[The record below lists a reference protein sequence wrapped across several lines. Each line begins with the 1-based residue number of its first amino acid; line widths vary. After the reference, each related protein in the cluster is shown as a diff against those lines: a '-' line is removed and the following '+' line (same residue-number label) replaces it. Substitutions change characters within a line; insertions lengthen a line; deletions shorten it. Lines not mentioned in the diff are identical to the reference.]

1 MSPFF
6 CMLFLYA
13 FRQLQLSQNATAR
26 APTKTNTVDHL
37 SPGLSPLQWL
47 PLLKKKINL
56 YFFLSSTR
64 LLLYEALNG

>member
-1 MSPFF
+1 
-6 CMLFLYA
+6 MLFLYA

-47 PLLKKKINL
+47 PLLKKKKIYL